1 MLAASVGAYR
11 VDLPPEIEA
20 RPEEERTAWLN
31 QHLED
36 AYTVQMRVAQ
46 ERYDQRMA
54 QADAIVSQMAAQ
66 ALEIE
71 KEMAPGEETAENRA
85 MGEPGDAALFAL
97 GGCLVALLGWLVWRS
112 RGDLSGSGNSARL

>member
-1 MLAASVGAYR
+1 MLAVSAAAYR
-11 VDLPPEIEA
+11 VDLPPEIEV

-66 ALEIE
+66 AIEIE
-71 KEMAPGEETAENRA
+71 KEMAPGEDAAENRA
-85 MGEPGDAALFAL
+85 MGEPGDAALIAL

-112 RGDLSGSGNSARL
+112 RGDLSGSGNGARL